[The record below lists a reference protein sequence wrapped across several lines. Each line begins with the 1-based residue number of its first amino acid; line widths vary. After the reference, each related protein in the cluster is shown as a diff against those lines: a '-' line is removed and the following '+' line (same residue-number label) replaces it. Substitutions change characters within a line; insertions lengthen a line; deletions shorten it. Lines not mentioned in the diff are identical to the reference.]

1 MRLLLGLFL
10 LSPLS
15 LAQEKS
21 DSLDQLASEF
31 WTWRAECRPF
41 TFDDVPRM
49 EHAEGTR
56 DWSATAIAKQH
67 VDLSEFERRWKIMRT
82 DRWPV
87 GRMVD
92 YRLVGSAI
100 ARVRWVLRAAPTG
113 KRLNLVRAH
122 MVCP

>member
-1 MRLLLGLFL
+1 MSRLLLGLFL
-10 LSPLS
+10 LSPLC

-21 DSLDQLASEF
+21 DSLNQLASEF
-31 WTWRAECRPF
+31 WTWRAECRHL

-49 EHAEGTR
+49 EHADGTR
-56 DWSATAIAKQH
+56 DWSAAITKRR

-92 YRLVGSAI
+92 YRLVGETG
-100 ARVRWVLRAAPTG
+100 RVVQRR
-113 KRLNLVRAH
+113 KE
-122 MVCP
+122 